1 MGMIP
6 AWNPAGICP
15 VSKGSDRFIRTIL
28 PKLCPTLTDMDGV
41 FTAGAG
47 AGPKDIVDT
56 ITEAGNAAM
65 EASNYLNA
73 RSYKIAA
80 A

>member
-1 MGMIP
+1 MIP

-15 VSKGSDRFIRTIL
+15 VFKGSDRFIRTIL
-28 PKLCPTLTDMDGV
+28 PKLAPTVTDMDGV